1 MTPSKTHPI
10 WPPDTGIADLS
21 DQDRDIDCAA
31 AMADLAGAWEGQQ
44 RLLQEAGMLR
54 DFVQRMQREWALE
67 AGLAARLYSMGRG
80 MAAQLVRHG
89 FDIGLLRPGATDQE
103 PDLVLRLL
111 RDQQAALLR
120 VRLWGQDGGPLAAEP
135 LSDEPLDAEPLAGEP
150 PPAEPICQLHRLL
163 TRHQREFCDGGLQGG
178 QWKTQPNYVV
188 RGRGLGM
195 FCPPERVDG
204 QMRLLLELHA
214 EHQKQGVPAPVRAAW
229 LHHRFAQIHPFAD
242 GNGRVGLALATA
254 VLLAEGGLPFGV
266 PRDDWDWHIR
276 CLEAAD
282 RGDLEPLVELLLHEQ
297 GRLLRWA
304 ETEVLPLYQVQED
317 GGDGGDGGPGGHGW
331 RRHGPDSL
339 RDGDEDLDQHPD
351 QGGDPWV

>member
-1 MTPSKTHPI
+1 MTSSKTHPI

-31 AMADLAGAWEGQQ
+31 AMAELAAAWEGQQ
-44 RLLQEAGMLR
+44 RLLHEAGMLR

-80 MAAQLVRHG
+80 MAAQLVRLG
-89 FDIGLLRPGATDQE
+89 FDIGLLPPTATDQE

-111 RDQQAALLR
+111 RDQRAALKA
-120 VRLWGQDGGPLAAEP
+120 VRRWGQGDGPLSAESLSGQP
-135 LSDEPLDAEPLAGEP
+135 LEVQS
-150 PPAEPICQLHRLL
+150 ICQLHELL

-178 QWKTQPNYVV
+178 QWKAQPNYVV

-195 FCPPERVDG
+195 FCPPERVPG

-214 EHQKQGVPAPVRAAW
+214 EHREQGVPTAVRAAW

-242 GNGRVGLALATA
+242 GNGRVGLALASA

-304 ETEVLPLYQVQED
+304 ETEVLPLYQAQED
-317 GGDGGDGGPGGHGW
+317 GGDGQEW
-331 RRHGPDSL
+331 RGPDIL
-339 RDGDEDLDQHPD
+339 RDGDEDLDQYLD
-351 QGGDPWV
+351 QGGDPWE